1 MFISKMLKYEKSLS
15 SVYRWNTA
23 YWTLV
28 IVMVN
33 FMCQLDW
40 ASESRSVMS
49 HSFWP
54 PTRHLCPWN
63 EFSRQEH
70 WSGLPC
76 SPPGDPPNPGIE
88 PVSLRSPVLAGGFFT
103 TSITCM
109 VHRTLAPPP
118 RWIPPHPKTH
128 ISHHISFP
136 LRASLQMFTCRG
148 PLGHNWMQGYI
159 GVFWCPALKT
169 WLLKKQRHWTPL
181 KNIMWLLG

>member
-1 MFISKMLKYEKSLS
+1 MQEARASFPGRNCFFHLAAEAEMFSVNGVPTQFILFISSLPNVRACLVTSAVSDSVQPETVARQASLS
-15 SVYRWNTA
+15 VG
-23 YWTLV
+23 
-28 IVMVN
+28 
-33 FMCQLDW
+33 
-40 ASESRSVMS
+40 
-49 HSFWP
+49 
-54 PTRHLCPWN
+54 
-63 EFSRQEH
+63 FSRQEH

-118 RWIPPHPKTH
+118 LWIPPHPKTH

-148 PLGHNWMQGYI
+148 PLGHN
-159 GVFWCPALKT
+159 
-169 WLLKKQRHWTPL
+169 
-181 KNIMWLLG
+181 